1 MTYAD
6 LFRVLPFDNK
16 VVTLSLT
23 GSQLRALVMQAY
35 PSYYYSNLHIVFDP
49 ALELRRQV
57 RDVTFADGS
66 PLNPDARYTLATVDF
81 LADGGDGLTMMSSVP
96 REPTGLSNL
105 DVLIAHIRTLRK
117 PLTLRSTRVGPGSP
131 DPRGAASRNR
141 VCSG

>member
-6 LFRVLPFDNK
+6 LFRVLPF
-16 VVTLSLT
+16 
-23 GSQLRALVMQAY
+23 ALVMQAY

-117 PLTLRSTRVGPGSP
+117 PLTLPINARRTRIP
-131 DPRGAASRNR
+131 
-141 VCSG
+141 